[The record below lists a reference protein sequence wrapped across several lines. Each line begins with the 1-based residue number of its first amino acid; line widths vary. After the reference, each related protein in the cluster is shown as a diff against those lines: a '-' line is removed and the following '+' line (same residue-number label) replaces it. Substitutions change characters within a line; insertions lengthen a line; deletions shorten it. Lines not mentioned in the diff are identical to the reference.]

1 MGQLNLTPTTELEAV
16 NLMLVSIGEQPVNT
30 LEQPGVSEVSIARDI
45 LHQVSRQVQALGL
58 RCNSESNYRLPV
70 DVDGYIIL
78 PSNTLSV
85 DASDPTMD
93 VVQRGNKLYDRKNH
107 TYKFTQ
113 GVEVDIVFFLPFE
126 ELPQVVRDYIA
137 IRAARVF
144 QAKTVGSESLHAFTA
159 EDEHKAYLALVAA
172 EIDSGDYNIF
182 NNSDIQ
188 RMLQR
193 S

>member
-45 LHQVSRQVQALGL
+45 LHQVSRQVQAIGL

-107 TYKFTQ
+107 TYKFAQ

-144 QAKTVGSESLHAFTA
+144 QAKTVGSEALHAFTA
-159 EDEHKAYLALVAA
+159 EDEQKAYLALVAA